1 MIAQDVA
8 VSAFRGVHGI
18 TFRGSA
24 NGNTRSVAPG
34 AKSRR
39 VLTSLFL
46 GGAFLPV
53 SRAKE
58 RPPNRNASQDHNY
71 SRDFYHSK
79 ALIRARI
86 KLNDSRNLNA
96 SRPFVLLKQTFLT
109 LLKIRVDFES
119 NAHASAR
126 PPRAPRLALGTA
138 TSGVVP
144 ATPLSLCL
152 ARL

>member
-1 MIAQDVA
+1 MLH
-8 VSAFRGVHGI
+8 FLH
-18 TFRGSA
+18 
-24 NGNTRSVAPG
+24 SVALMESPP
-34 AKSRR
+34 AEVQTAAQEQWRPAPLPNPR
-39 VLTSLFL
+39 VLTSLFF

-58 RPPNRNASQDHNY
+58 RPPNRNASQDHSY

-79 ALIRARI
+79 ALIRSRI
-86 KLNDSRNLNA
+86 NLNPDSRNLNA
-96 SRPFVLLKQTFLT
+96 SRPCVLLKQTCLI
-109 LLKIRVDFES
+109 LLKTRVDFES

-138 TSGVVP
+138 TSGVVS
-144 ATPLSLCL
+144 ATPLSFCR